1 VAKPA
6 GAQAGGVSQ
15 EDQDL
20 TESDVVRTVR
30 LTENTA
36 GNGIDVKLEALAGD
50 CQLLLL
56 DGNATLQHI
65 VLTIGPI
72 QGRSDFTFFFSDGEK
87 VQLGQQLLSLLQLGG
102 SSCALIMK
110 VSMAKDVQR
119 EIEYYV
125 NNHLLLCHH
134 YALAWGEE
142 RVCTVTVDIGRSLG
156 EQWDSLCMA
165 MRQKF
170 EIDESKWQSECS
182 VLAVNRDG
190 SVPRW
195 GYVNHKMGR
204 EIVGQYD
211 LVINDSS
218 G

>member
-1 VAKPA
+1 MAKPA
-6 GAQAGGVSQ
+6 GAQAGGISQ
-15 EDQDL
+15 EDQDVP
-20 TESDVVRTVR
+20 ESDVVRTVR

-36 GNGIDVKLEALAGD
+36 NNGIDVKLETLTGD
-50 CQLLLL
+50 CQHLLL
-56 DGNATLQHI
+56 DGRATLQYL

-72 QGRSDFTFFFSDGEK
+72 QGRSDFTFLSDGEN
-87 VQLGQQLLSLLQLGG
+87 VQLGQQLLSLLQLGD
-102 SSCALIMK
+102 SSCALTMK

-134 YALAWGEE
+134 YALSRGEE

-165 MRQKF
+165 ARQKF
-170 EIDESKWQSECS
+170 EIGESQWETECAM
-182 VLAVNRDG
+182 LAVHRDG

-195 GYVNHKMGR
+195 GWVGHKMGR
-204 EIVGQYD
+204 EMVGQYD

>member
-1 VAKPA
+1 
-6 GAQAGGVSQ
+6 
-15 EDQDL
+15 
-20 TESDVVRTVR
+20 
-30 LTENTA
+30 
-36 GNGIDVKLEALAGD
+36 
-50 CQLLLL
+50 
-56 DGNATLQHI
+56 
-65 VLTIGPI
+65 
-72 QGRSDFTFFFSDGEK
+72 
-87 VQLGQQLLSLLQLGG
+87 
-102 SSCALIMK
+102 
-110 VSMAKDVQR
+110 MAKDVQR